1 MQCYYCSGK
10 HEFQSTFASF
20 PEIIMNDPSKAE
32 DQGASASEAAK
43 ALSKLGASKGGKAR
57 AKSLAPEDRQ
67 TIARE
72 AGIARWDKARM
83 LTPEESAAIP
93 KATHKGVLRIGDMEL
108 ECYVLEDGRRILH
121 QRGVLKALGMSR
133 GGSSHGG
140 DRLGKFLGG
149 KILKPFDK
157 KDLSIGTRPFL
168 FRIPSGP
175 AANGFEATILPDIC
189 ELVIDAKEAGV
200 LQKQQL
206 NIAKQAMILHRGF
219 ARVGITALV
228 DEATGYEKDKE
239 KDDLQRILD
248 LYIAE
253 EMRPWDRRFPKEF
266 YKHLFRLK
274 QWTYDPTS
282 TKRPRLLRSLTD
294 VLVYKRLPANVM
306 AKIRKK
312 NPVVYSD
319 GGRKHRNHQFLSDEI
334 GDPHL
339 EKQIVA
345 VITIMRISR
354 DWPEFVEL
362 FERSRP
368 DGEQQG
374 RLSFEVGDDQ

>member
-1 MQCYYCSGK
+1 M
-10 HEFQSTFASF
+10 A
-20 PEIIMNDPSKAE
+20 
-32 DQGASASEAAK
+32 
-43 ALSKLGASKGGKAR
+43 
-57 AKSLAPEDRQ
+57 
-67 TIARE
+67 
-72 AGIARWDKARM
+72 
-83 LTPEESAAIP
+83 
-93 KATHKGVLRIGDMEL
+93 
-108 ECYVLEDGRRILH
+108 
-121 QRGVLKALGMSR
+121 R

-140 DRLGKFLGG
+140 DRLGKFVSG

-157 KDLSIGTRPFL
+157 KGLDVGTRPFL

-175 AANGFEATILPDIC
+175 VANGFEATILADIC
-189 ELVIDAKEAGV
+189 ELVLDAKDAGV

-206 NIAKQAMILHRGF
+206 NIAKQATILHRGF

-228 DEATGYEKDKE
+228 DEATGYERDKQ

-266 YKHLFRLK
+266 YRHLFRLK
-274 QWTYDPTS
+274 KWTYDPNS

-294 VLVYKRLPANVM
+294 ELVYKRLPANVM
-306 AKIRKK
+306 TEIRNK

-354 DWPEFVEL
+354 DWAEFVEL

-374 RLSFEVGDDQ
+374 RLSFEVEDDR